1 MSTGFDA
8 SYAARNTPEARQE
21 LESIRAGVKAER
33 HDVLLEELS
42 RHRDHLLPGSVEEIA
57 RQHERLDV
65 IDREQAMRDH
75 VRALMPGRTL
85 GDLASAR
92 ARVRAHCKAA
102 GIVIG
107 A

>member
-1 MSTGFDA
+1 MA
-8 SYAARNTPEARQE
+8 AARAG
-21 LESIRAGVKAER
+21 LEIAGEGVRA
-33 HDVLLEELS
+33 
-42 RHRDHLLPGSVEEIA
+42 EIA
-57 RQHERLDV
+57 RRHERLDV

-75 VRALMPGRTL
+75 VRALMPGLTL

-107 A
+107 E